1 MIYGVPTLVHQVKD
15 PALLQLWH
23 KSQLWLG
30 FDPLLG
36 TSYAVGAAE
45 KEKKIT
51 VYTWLE
57 DI

>member
-1 MIYGVPTLVHQVKD
+1 MICGVPTLVHQVKD

-45 KEKKIT
+45 KEKG
-51 VYTWLE
+51 E
-57 DI
+57 NM